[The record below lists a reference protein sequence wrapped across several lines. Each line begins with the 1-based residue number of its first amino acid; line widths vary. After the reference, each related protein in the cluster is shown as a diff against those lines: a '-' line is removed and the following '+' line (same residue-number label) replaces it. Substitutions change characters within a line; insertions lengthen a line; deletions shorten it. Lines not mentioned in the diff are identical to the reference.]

1 MSQASPTAEPSA
13 GQGTPMKAEPQ
24 KEHQWLHRLVGEWTY
39 EAEAPSQPG
48 PAAKVTG
55 TESLRSLGGLWILAE
70 GQGEMPGGGAA
81 TTLMTLG
88 YDPDKKRFVGTW
100 IGSMMTHLWIY
111 DGELDAAQRVLTLN
125 SEGPSVTG
133 DGKMSNYQDVI
144 EFKSDDHRTLA
155 ARVLGADGKWQ
166 QIMAADYRRKK

>member
-1 MSQASPTAEPSA
+1 VACQ
-13 GQGTPMKAEPQ
+13 
-24 KEHQWLHRLVGEWTY
+24 
-39 EAEAPSQPG
+39 

-55 TESLRSLGGLWILAE
+55 TENVRSQGGLWILAE
-70 GQGEMPGGGAA
+70 GQGEMLGRGPA
-81 TTLMTLG
+81 TTLM
-88 YDPDKKRFVGTW
+88 
-100 IGSMMTHLWIY
+100 HLWVY